1 MTDTYGNSSVTVD
14 MELKGCL
21 QSKLMMQII
30 YDFAPSR
37 LPECEII
44 ETD

>member
-1 MTDTYGNSSVTVD
+1 MTDTYGNSRVTVD

-21 QSKLMMQII
+21 QGKLMMQII
-30 YDFAPSR
+30 YKFDPTR
-37 LPECEII
+37 LPEGEVI